1 MLCGTRAIEAGQ
13 ESKIVGGVYYDPKK
27 AMEFQANQLWKANLE
42 TIDEIKK

>member
-13 ESKIVGGVYYDPKK
+13 VSKIVGGVYYDPKK
-27 AMEFQANQLWKANLE
+27 AMEFQANQLWKANVE